1 MGRGR
6 EGGRERGRGREGGKE
21 REERRKGGE
30 GREGKRERGGEKVNK
45 KEEGSERVA
54 RPLHHPQAPHIHTS
68 SLVNG
73 VCSVATSVAS
83 NDTPSMGVSV
93 WRREKG

>member
-6 EGGRERGRGREGGKE
+6 EGGREGKGGGG
-21 REERRKGGE
+21 REERRGRKGGRE
-30 GREGKRERGGEKVNK
+30 GREGEKVNK
-45 KEEGSERVA
+45 KEEGNERVA

-83 NDTPSMGVSV
+83 NDTPSMGVGV
-93 WRREKG
+93 WRRERG